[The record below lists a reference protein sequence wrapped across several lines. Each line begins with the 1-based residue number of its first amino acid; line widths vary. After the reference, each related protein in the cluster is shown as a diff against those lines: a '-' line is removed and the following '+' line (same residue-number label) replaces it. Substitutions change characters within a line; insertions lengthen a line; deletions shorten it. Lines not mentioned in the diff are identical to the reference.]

1 MRPITVRTV
10 RTLVALVV
18 VAFLAVSCSDSDD
31 SSPDDGSVDGARC
44 VGTPAPCESFTRAE
58 PCGLQG
64 GCYWVEMYGQCYN
77 CFPTGPTACEIL
89 SGRQDVCLG
98 QVGCSWVE

>member
-10 RTLVALVV
+10 RSLVTLVI

-31 SSPDDGSVDGARC
+31 SSPDDGSADGGRC
-44 VGTPAPCESFTRAE
+44 VGTPAPCESFTEAQT
-58 PCGLQG
+58 CGLQG
-64 GCYWVEMYGQCYN
+64 GCYWVELYYQCAN
-77 CFPTGPTACEIL
+77 GFPTGPYACEL
-89 SGRQDVCLG
+89 HSRQDSCER